1 MTPEQV
7 NEIAQNMVT
16 LRTGL
21 QLVNVIAESLQPEIQ
36 SLLDKV
42 AVVMADTTITA
53 FDRAVDKGFSRQE
66 ALAIAL
72 ATLSGVQSFAVTAA
86 SQAIAG
92 QAGQTSQAGQASQE
106 GV

>member
-7 NEIAQNMVT
+7 NDIAQHMVT

-21 QLVNVIAESLQPEIQ
+21 QLVNVIAESLQPELQ
-36 SLLDKV
+36 PLLDKV
-42 AVVMADTTITA
+42 AVVMADTTIAA

-72 ATLSGVQSFAVTAA
+72 ATLSGVQSFAQTAA
-86 SQAIAG
+86 TQAIAG
-92 QAGQTSQAGQASQE
+92 QAAQASQTSQTSQE
-106 GV
+106 GA